1 VVSEATS
8 RETALEVALAPD
20 PEIAEEDH
28 PDLAQA
34 LTQEAPLVV
43 AEDITEEATLLSVTE
58 MEAVAAT
65 EVELLRP
72 ARPAIAVADLAAT
85 AEDLI
90 QDHLAMREDP
100 SLPESELPRRLSK
113 AAQRFPPLSRE
124 SMQRKMSLEQIDLLE
139 ISSRDPSCSC
149 CFMKRQID
157 AFSLTL
163 FT

>member
-1 VVSEATS
+1 MVSAATS
-8 RETALEVALAPD
+8 RETALEAALAPD

-34 LTQEAPLVV
+34 LTQEALLVV
-43 AEDITEEATLLSVTE
+43 AEDITEEVTLLSVTE
-58 MEAVAAT
+58 MEAAAAT

-72 ARPAIAVADLAAT
+72 ARPAVAVADLAAT

-100 SLPESELPRRLSK
+100 NLPERELPRRLSK

-124 SMQRKMSLEQIDLLE
+124 SMQRKTSLEELELLE
-139 ISSRDPSCSC
+139 ISSRDLSFSR
-149 CFMKRQID
+149 CFMNRQID
-157 AFSLTL
+157 AFPLTL